1 MALID
6 LKTDLKS
13 LKYSK
18 DTIGGGDSPYL
29 QKFNKLPWVKNP
41 IPEGFENV
49 GGKGSLDQLYR
60 GGGQGGVTEAT
71 LRDTRRITNF
81 LTSENGLI
89 FLAKQAGLTIQQN
102 IELYGLNPTN
112 WRFIYNPASPL
123 VNTTLAP
130 TGIQLANVILLKGG
144 SSGVNSGPG
153 YLYGQPEA
161 NIPRESNNILG
172 ENKTFFSKKDKIFG
186 VFNNKNLEVSNRVD
200 RITATPLYTANNIPG
215 DIASQELQ
223 DTVLFKIVKID
234 NSGKG
239 NNTIINFR
247 SYIEGLSDSYKAE
260 WASFKY
266 MGRGENFYFYNGFDR
281 DISSNFTVPVISKY
295 EQQSVYQKLNYLAS
309 LMAPDYVTTGT
320 SNQGFM
326 RGNIIKLTIGDYLL
340 DVPGVLT
347 SLNYTIDE
355 EGGWDIARNSSGK
368 LVEGTTGLNDSTAD
382 TGGWVMP
389 KIIRVSGFSFKPIH
403 TFIPKTVNIE
413 SINQGGQFVDAPFIN
428 FGKVDSSTTNGFGY
442 GTKFNSNNASQ
453 NNTNTAGGTTS

>member
-6 LKTDLKS
+6 LKTDLKL

-18 DTIGGGDSPYL
+18 DSFGGGTSPYL
-29 QKFNKLPWVKNP
+29 QKFNELSWVKNP
-41 IPEGFENV
+41 IPEGEDGV

-60 GGGQGGVTEAT
+60 GGGQGGVTEAVS
-71 LRDTRRITNF
+71 RDTRRITNF
-81 LTSENGLI
+81 LTSENGI
-89 FLAKQAGLTIQQN
+89 SFLAKQQGLNIQQN
-102 IELYGLNPTN
+102 IQLYGINPLN
-112 WRFIYNPASPL
+112 WKFIFNPASPL

-130 TGIQLANVILLKGG
+130 TGIHLANIILLKGG
-144 SSGVNSGPG
+144 PSGVNAGPG

-186 VFNNKNLEVSNRVD
+186 IFNKKLEIEDRVD
-200 RITATPLYTANNIPG
+200 RITATKLYTANNVPANIS
-215 DIASQELQ
+215 SQPLQ

-234 NSGKG
+234 NSGLG
-239 NNTIINFR
+239 NNTIIHFR
-247 SYIEGLSDSYKAE
+247 SYIDGLSDSYKAD
-260 WASFKY
+260 WGSFKY

-281 DISSNFTVPVISKY
+281 DISFNFTVPIMSKH
-295 EQQSVYQKLNYLAS
+295 EQRSVYQKLNYLAS

-320 SNQGFM
+320 TNQGFM

-347 SLNYTIDE
+347 SLSYTIDE
-355 EGGWDIARNSSGK
+355 EGGWDIARNSSGN
-368 LVEGTTGLNDSTAD
+368 LVEGITGLNDPTAD

-389 KIIRVSGFSFKPIH
+389 KIIKVSGFSFKPIH

-413 SINQGGQFVDAPFIN
+413 SITQGGQFVDAPFIN
-428 FGKVDSSTTNGFGY
+428 FGKKDSSLTDGFGY
-442 GTKFNSNNASQ
+442 GNRYDNL
-453 NNTNTAGGTTS
+453 

>member
-1 MALID
+1 MALVD

-18 DTIGGGDSPYL
+18 DTIDGGDSPYL
-29 QKFNKLPWVKNP
+29 KKFNELPWVKKP
-41 IPEGFENV
+41 IPEGWEGV

-71 LRDTRRITNF
+71 LRDTRRISNF
-81 LTSENGLI
+81 LKSNAGLE
-89 FLAKQAGLTIQQN
+89 FLAKQAGLMIGQN
-102 IELYGLNPTN
+102 IQLYGINPLN
-112 WRFIYNPASPL
+112 WKFVYDPASPL

-130 TGIQLANVILLKGG
+130 TGKHLANIITLKGV
-144 SSGVNSGPG
+144 SGVNSGQG
-153 YLYGQPEA
+153 YLYGQPNA
-161 NIPRESNNILG
+161 NIPRESNNLLG

-186 VFNNKNLEVSNRVD
+186 ILNNGKLEASDRVD
-200 RITATPLYTANNIPG
+200 RITAAPLYTTDDVPSSIS
-215 DIASQELQ
+215 SQPLQ

-247 SYIEGLSDSYKAE
+247 SYISGLGDNYKAD
-260 WASFKY
+260 WGSFKY

-281 DISSNFTVPVISKY
+281 DISLSFQVPVMSKY
-295 EQQSVYQKLNYLAS
+295 EQQSVFTKLNYLAS

-326 RGNIIKLTIGDYLL
+326 RGNIVKLTVGDYLI
-340 DVPGVLT
+340 DVPGVLMGV
-347 SLNYTIDE
+347 NYKIDDE
-355 EGGWDIARNSSGK
+355 AGWDIARNS
-368 LVEGTTGLNDSTAD
+368 EGILKQGNIGLNDPNAD

-389 KIIRVSGFSFKPIH
+389 KLITVDGFVFKPIH

-413 SINQGGQFVDAPFIN
+413 SITQGGQFVDAPFIN
-428 FGKVDSSTTNGFGY
+428 FGKTNSSTTQGFGY
-442 GTKFNSNNASQ
+442 GTNNGV
-453 NNTNTAGGTTS
+453 NRTKGLLAGGR

>member
-81 LTSENGLI
+81 LTSENGI
-89 FLAKQAGLTIQQN
+89 SFLAKQQGLNIQQN
-102 IELYGLNPTN
+102 IQLYGINPLN
-112 WRFIYNPASPL
+112 WRFTFNPASPL

-130 TGIQLANVILLKGG
+130 TGIHLANIILLKGG
-144 SSGVNSGPG
+144 PSGVNAGPG

-186 VFNNKNLEVSNRVD
+186 IFNKKLEIEDRVD
-200 RITATPLYTANNIPG
+200 RITATKLYTANNVPANIS
-215 DIASQELQ
+215 SQPLQ

-234 NSGKG
+234 NSGLG
-239 NNTIINFR
+239 NNTIIHFR
-247 SYIEGLSDSYKAE
+247 SYIDGLSDSYKAD
-260 WASFKY
+260 WGSFKY

-281 DISSNFTVPVISKY
+281 DISFNFTVPIMSKY
-295 EQQSVYQKLNYLAS
+295 EQRSVYQKLNYLAS

-320 SNQGFM
+320 TNQGFM

-347 SLNYTIDE
+347 SLSYTIDE
-355 EGGWDIARNSSGK
+355 EGGWDIARNSSGN
-368 LVEGTTGLNDSTAD
+368 LVEGITGLNDPTAD

-389 KIIRVSGFSFKPIH
+389 KIIKVSGFSFKPIH

-413 SINQGGQFVDAPFIN
+413 SITQGGQFVDAPFIN
-428 FGKVDSSTTNGFGY
+428 FGKKDSSLTDGFGY
-442 GTKFNSNNASQ
+442 GNRYDNL
-453 NNTNTAGGTTS
+453 

>member
-13 LKYSK
+13 LKYSN

-41 IPEGFENV
+41 IPKGFENV

-71 LRDTRRITNF
+71 LRDTKRITDF

-112 WRFIYNPASPL
+112 WRFTYNPASPL

-161 NIPRESNNILG
+161 NIPRESNKVFG

-186 VFNNKNLEVSNRVD
+186 IINKKLEIEDRVD
-200 RITATPLYTANNIPG
+200 QITTLPLQTNAPPEEPPPKPLKDSVLFRIT
-215 DIASQELQ
+215 
-223 DTVLFKIVKID
+223 KID
-234 NSGKG
+234 NSGLGK
-239 NNTIINFR
+239 NVYIQFR
-247 SYIEGLSDSYKAE
+247 SYISGLSDSYKAD
-260 WASFKY
+260 WQSFKY
-266 MGRGENFYFYNGFDR
+266 MGRGENFYYYNGFDR
-281 DISSNFTVPVISKY
+281 DISLGFSVPVMSKY
-295 EQQSVYQKLNYLAS
+295 EQQSVYTKLNYLAS
-309 LMAPDYVTTGT
+309 LMAPDYVQVGPT
-320 SNQGFM
+320 NQGFM
-326 RGNIIKLTIGDYLL
+326 RGNLVKLTIGDYLV
-340 DVPGVLT
+340 DVPGILT
-347 SLNYTIDE
+347 GVNYKVDE
-355 EGGWDIARNSSGK
+355 DAGWDIA
-368 LVEGTTGLNDSTAD
+368 VDSKGQKATIDTEDAD

-389 KIIRVSGFSFKPIH
+389 KLITVDGFTFKPIH
-403 TFIPKTVNIE
+403 TFIPKTVNYQ
-413 SINQGGQFVDAPFIN
+413 SITQGGRYVDAPFIN
-428 FGKVDSSTTNGFGY
+428 FGKVDSNTTNGAGY

-453 NNTNTAGGTTS
+453 ENINTLGGNTA

>member
-6 LKTDLKS
+6 LKTDLKL

-18 DTIGGGDSPYL
+18 DSFGGGASPYL
-29 QKFNKLPWVKNP
+29 QKFNKLSWVKNP
-41 IPEGFENV
+41 IPEGEDGV

-60 GGGQGGVTEAT
+60 GGGQGGVTEAVS
-71 LRDTRRITNF
+71 RDTRRITNF
-81 LTSENGLI
+81 LTSENGII
-89 FLAKQAGLTIQQN
+89 FLAKQQGLNIQQN
-102 IELYGLNPTN
+102 IQLYGLNPIN
-112 WRFIYNPASPL
+112 WKFIFNPASPL

-130 TGIQLANVILLKGG
+130 TGIHLANIILLKGG
-144 SSGVNSGPG
+144 PSGVNAGPG
-153 YLYGQPEA
+153 YLYGQSEA

-186 VFNNKNLEVSNRVD
+186 IFNKNLEIKDRVD
-200 RITATPLYTANNIPG
+200 RITATPLYTANNVPANIS
-215 DIASQELQ
+215 SQPLQ

-234 NSGKG
+234 NSGLG
-239 NNTIINFR
+239 NNTIIHFR
-247 SYIEGLSDSYKAE
+247 SYIDGLSDSYKAD
-260 WASFKY
+260 WGSFKY

-281 DISSNFTVPVISKY
+281 DISFNFTVPIMSKY

-320 SNQGFM
+320 TNQGFM

-340 DVPGVLT
+340 DVPGILT

-368 LVEGTTGLNDSTAD
+368 LVEGIKGLDDSTAD

-389 KIIRVSGFSFKPIH
+389 KIIKVSGFSFKPIH

-413 SINQGGQFVDAPFIN
+413 SITQGGQFVDAPFIN
-428 FGKVDSSTTNGFGY
+428 FGKNSSSTTNGFGY
-442 GTKFNSNNASQ
+442 GLKDNDVSL
-453 NNTNTAGGTTS
+453 

>member
-281 DISSNFTVPVISKY
+281 DISFNFTVPVMSKY
-295 EQQSVYQKLNYLAS
+295 
-309 LMAPDYVTTGT
+309 
-320 SNQGFM
+320 
-326 RGNIIKLTIGDYLL
+326 
-340 DVPGVLT
+340 
-347 SLNYTIDE
+347 
-355 EGGWDIARNSSGK
+355 
-368 LVEGTTGLNDSTAD
+368 
-382 TGGWVMP
+382 
-389 KIIRVSGFSFKPIH
+389 
-403 TFIPKTVNIE
+403 
-413 SINQGGQFVDAPFIN
+413 
-428 FGKVDSSTTNGFGY
+428 
-442 GTKFNSNNASQ
+442 
-453 NNTNTAGGTTS
+453 

>member
-6 LKTDLKS
+6 LKTDLKL

-18 DTIGGGDSPYL
+18 DSFGGGTSPYL
-29 QKFNKLPWVKNP
+29 QKFNELSWVKNP
-41 IPEGFENV
+41 IPEGEDGV

-60 GGGQGGVTEAT
+60 GGGQGGVTEAVS
-71 LRDTRRITNF
+71 RDTRRITNF
-81 LTSENGLI
+81 LKSEAGIN
-89 FLAKQAGLTIQQN
+89 FQSKQQALQLQQN
-102 IELYGLNPTN
+102 IKLFGLDIKR
-112 WRFIYNPASPL
+112 WIFYNPKSVIA
-123 VNTTLAP
+123 NTVLAP
-130 TGIQLANVILLKGG
+130 AGVHLSKIVTLKGA
-144 SSGVNSGPG
+144 SGVNSGPG
-153 YLYGQPEA
+153 YLYGQPDA

-172 ENKTFFSKKDKIFG
+172 ENKTFYSKKDKIFG
-186 VFNNKNLEVSNRVD
+186 VFNNKKLEVSNRVD
-200 RITATPLYTANNIPG
+200 RITATPLYTANNVPG

-281 DISSNFTVPVISKY
+281 DISFNFTVPVMSKY

-347 SLNYTIDE
+347 SLNYAIDE
-355 EGGWDIARNSSGK
+355 EGGWDIARNSAGK
-368 LVEGTTGLNDSTAD
+368 LVKGTTGLNDPTAD